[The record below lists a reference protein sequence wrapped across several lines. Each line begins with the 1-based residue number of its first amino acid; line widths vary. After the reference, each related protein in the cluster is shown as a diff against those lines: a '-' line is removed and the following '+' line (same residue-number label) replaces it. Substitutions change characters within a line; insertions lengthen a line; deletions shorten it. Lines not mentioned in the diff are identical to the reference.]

1 MQNFAVPGM
10 APVQGFGGGGSM
22 LPPMPTDLSLQSAD
36 VPHGVHTVRVDAVR
50 YHQSTKGGCP
60 GVLVDVFHPEH
71 GPMGWRINF
80 TTDIRS
86 RTYGPKKAGLLALA
100 LSGHGIDADASLG
113 AKMYADMCAPHQPGK
128 GRWIQISAAQ
138 GGQKKDHPGEYY
150 TEVTVMGPA
159 SAPDGASAAPATP
172 APLPS
177 EPVAAPTGPTFPEA
191 VQDFPAGAGGHGT
204 HVYGASGAV
213 YEKATGKR
221 VQ

>member
-1 MQNFAVPGM
+1 MQNLAPGFVPGM
-10 APVQGFGGGGSM
+10 APVAAA
-22 LPPMPTDLSLQSAD
+22 LPPMPSDLSLQSAD
-36 VPHGVHTVRVDAVR
+36 VPHGVHVVRVDAVR

-60 GVLVDVFHPEH
+60 GLLVDVFHPEH
-71 GPMGWRINF
+71 GPCGWRINF

-86 RTYGPKKAGLLALA
+86 RTYGPKKAGILALA
-100 LSGHGIDADASLG
+100 LSGYGPDSDASLG
-113 AKMYADMCAPHQPGK
+113 AKMYAEMSGPAQPGK

-138 GGQKKDHPGEYY
+138 GGAKKDHPGEYY

-159 SAPDGASAAPATP
+159 SAPDGRDAAPSAS
-172 APLPS
+172 APLPVA
-177 EPVAAPTGPTFPEA
+177 PVAAPTGPTFPEA
-191 VQDFPAGAGGHGT
+191 VQDFPAGQAGHGT